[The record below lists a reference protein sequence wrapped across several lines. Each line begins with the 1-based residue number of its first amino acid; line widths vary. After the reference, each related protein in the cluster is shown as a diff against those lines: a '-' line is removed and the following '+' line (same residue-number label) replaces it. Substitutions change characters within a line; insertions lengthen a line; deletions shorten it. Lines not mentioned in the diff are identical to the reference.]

1 MENPGTFRV
10 LLKLGND
17 IPELLIPILPLDALA
32 LLVIAG
38 VASYFKEGAAL
49 ATNRIISRLAWDA
62 LFGMQV
68 ERLHTPS
75 FTTAALITTDQIR
88 ACLVST

>member
-49 ATNRIISRLAWDA
+49 AINRIMSRLAWDA

-68 ERLHTPS
+68 KRLHTSSLP
-75 FTTAALITTDQIR
+75 TAALITTDQIR